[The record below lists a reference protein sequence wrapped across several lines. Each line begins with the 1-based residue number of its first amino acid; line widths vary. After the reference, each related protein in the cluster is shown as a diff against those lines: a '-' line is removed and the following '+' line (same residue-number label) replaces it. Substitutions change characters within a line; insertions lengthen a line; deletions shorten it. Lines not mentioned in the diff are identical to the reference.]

1 MAVAPL
7 RIEIGL
13 SDRGSEQ
20 ELVASYDAIK
30 IVERRR
36 ESRAV
41 QGNLVKPKSG
51 TSEEQQERVE
61 PPSAFRSTVVPGPRP
76 ST

>member
-7 RIEIGL
+7 KLEIGL
-13 SDRGSEQ
+13 SDRRSEQ

-30 IVERRR
+30 LSTDVESQMLFK
-36 ESRAV
+36 ETLSSPSLV
-41 QGNLVKPKSG
+41 QVRNNK
-51 TSEEQQERVE
+51 RVE